1 MQQHL
6 KFGNAGEIPAKAGA
20 QPVEIRAQR
29 SRFKLWMATAT
40 ITYNR
45 FSRRLVKSACLGL
58 ARIGLARCKILWVE
72 NPLGQEVVP
81 PQQDMS
87 PDIEPR
93 VDQATLQ
100 EKIKTHPP
108 TIQILASYKGLV
120 QHTLTR

>member
-1 MQQHL
+1 MDGYSNYYIQQI
-6 KFGNAGEIPAKAGA
+6 FKA
-20 QPVEIRAQR
+20 
-29 SRFKLWMATAT
+29 T
-40 ITYNR
+40 
-45 FSRRLVKSACLGL
+45 
-58 ARIGLARCKILWVE
+58 CKISLSGVSQNRACTMQDIVGR

-108 TIQILASYKGLV
+108 TIQIFISYKGLV